1 MITTDTL
8 HADRDTTTGDIRCI
22 LVGVENSPSAY
33 KAFRYAVRLA
43 LRENAAL
50 VIASVLE
57 YDDLNIYQALNHRVM
72 QDKRAELKQYLHACH
87 DEAVRSGVTSVRL
100 LSAEG
105 DPAKRILQDI
115 LPKTEADLLV
125 IGHRSRNP
133 IVAYFGTTA
142 SALVQRSP
150 ITVMVVK

>member
-1 MITTDTL
+1 MITADSSLTDR
-8 HADRDTTTGDIRCI
+8 ASANDIHCI

-33 KAFRYAVRLA
+33 KAFQYAVRLA
-43 LRENAAL
+43 LRENADL
-50 VIASVLE
+50 VITSILE

-72 QDKRAELKQYLHACH
+72 KDKRAALKNYLHACH
-87 DEAVRSGVTSVRL
+87 EEAVRCGVKSVRL

-115 LPKTEADLLV
+115 LPKTDADLLV

-142 SALVQRSP
+142 SALVRRSP
-150 ITVMVVK
+150 ISVMVVK